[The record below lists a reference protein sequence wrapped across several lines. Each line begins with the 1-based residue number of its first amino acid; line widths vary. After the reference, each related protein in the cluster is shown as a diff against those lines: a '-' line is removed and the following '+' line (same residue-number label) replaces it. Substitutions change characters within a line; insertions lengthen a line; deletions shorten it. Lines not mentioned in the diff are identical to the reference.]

1 MRENEMVGLKELKR
15 KKKKKGWSQ
24 AGVGI
29 DRIKKKRFA
38 VLQVGGSCKLNC
50 DFISV

>member
-15 KKKKKGWSQ
+15 KKKKGWSQ

-29 DRIKKKRFA
+29 DRIKKRRFA

-50 DFISV
+50 DFTSV